1 MNIKRALVGLVVL
14 GALAAAVTGW
24 QRARQLQSEN
34 ERLRTELQR
43 LKEQAATAAE
53 AQFKLRDEEL
63 QQLRAEAKDVSKLR
77 GEVTRLRV
85 AAKDADALRVQNEQ
99 LRGAAAVAAK
109 PPTTNAA
116 PQGKFPRESWTF
128 AGYATPESALV
139 SAVWAM
145 REGKT
150 QVFLDSLTPEE
161 QARMAKQWENKSEAE
176 IAAEQQKEVSTVT
189 SVRVIEQQ
197 DVSPDEVEMTF
208 FIEGDNRME
217 VVKLKRIAN
226 DWKFGGTVR
235 ERVK

>member
-14 GALAAAVTGW
+14 GALAAAVTGG

-63 QQLRAEAKDVSKLR
+63 QQLR
-77 GEVTRLRV
+77 GEVARLRV

>member
-85 AAKDADALRVQNEQ
+85 AAKDADALRVGVQNEQ

-109 PPTTNAA
+109 PP
-116 PQGKFPRESWTF
+116 
-128 AGYATPESALV
+128 
-139 SAVWAM
+139 
-145 REGKT
+145 
-150 QVFLDSLTPEE
+150 
-161 QARMAKQWENKSEAE
+161 
-176 IAAEQQKEVSTVT
+176 
-189 SVRVIEQQ
+189 
-197 DVSPDEVEMTF
+197 
-208 FIEGDNRME
+208 
-217 VVKLKRIAN
+217 
-226 DWKFGGTVR
+226 
-235 ERVK
+235 

>member
-1 MNIKRALVGLVVL
+1 M
-14 GALAAAVTGW
+14 
-24 QRARQLQSEN
+24 
-34 ERLRTELQR
+34 
-43 LKEQAATAAE
+43 
-53 AQFKLRDEEL
+53 
-63 QQLRAEAKDVSKLR
+63 RAEAKDVSKLR